1 MHPIQAIRAFFRV
14 LAVGERGLL
23 PPPPPGTFQAS
34 AAPAVQVLGLLQK
47 EGRLVDFLMEDIA
60 HFGDAEVGAAVRPI
74 HANCRKVIA
83 ERFAPARV
91 LDSPEGTSVEVPAGF
106 DASAIA
112 LGGTVADIGPYR
124 GILRHG
130 GWSAT
135 KADLPTV
142 ALGADPRIIAPAEVE
157 I

>member
-14 LAVGERGLL
+14 LVVGERGLL

-60 HFGDAEVGAAVRPI
+60 HFSDADIGAAVRPI
-74 HANCRKVIA
+74 HANCRKMLA

-91 LDSPEGTSVEVPAGF
+91 IESSEGSNVDVPAEF
-106 DASAIA
+106 DASAISLA
-112 LGGTVADIGPYR
+112 GNVSGIGPR
-124 GILRHG
+124 NGKLRHA
-130 GWSAT
+130 GWRAT
-135 KADLPTV
+135 KAELPTV
-142 ALGADPRIIAPAEVE
+142 APGADPQIIAPAEVE
-157 I
+157 V